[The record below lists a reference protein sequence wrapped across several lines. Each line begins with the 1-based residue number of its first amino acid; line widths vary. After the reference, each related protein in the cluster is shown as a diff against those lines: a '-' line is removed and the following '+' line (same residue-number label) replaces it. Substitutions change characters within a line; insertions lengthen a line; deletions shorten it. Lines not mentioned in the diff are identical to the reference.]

1 MFYSE
6 GFRSL
11 AENEEVFFEI
21 SENGGKSKAINVT
34 GPGGAFVQGAPR
46 RTRGEKTF
54 IDWFLLSIVCSFF
67 MTFTL
72 TGAALL
78 QQPDREVAEVPGR
91 TRLPKVGR
99 PLHLRRLP
107 RLD

>member
-1 MFYSE
+1 MQFASE

-46 RTRGEKTF
+46 RTRSELH
-54 IDWFLLSIVCSFF
+54 DYLS
-67 MTFTL
+67 
-72 TGAALL
+72 
-78 QQPDREVAEVPGR
+78 D
-91 TRLPKVGR
+91 
-99 PLHLRRLP
+99 
-107 RLD
+107 

>member
-1 MFYSE
+1 LFYSE

-46 RTRGEKTF
+46 RTRGELF
-54 IDWFLLSIVCSFF
+54 PSVIESLL
-67 MTFTL
+67 
-72 TGAALL
+72 
-78 QQPDREVAEVPGR
+78 
-91 TRLPKVGR
+91 
-99 PLHLRRLP
+99 
-107 RLD
+107 